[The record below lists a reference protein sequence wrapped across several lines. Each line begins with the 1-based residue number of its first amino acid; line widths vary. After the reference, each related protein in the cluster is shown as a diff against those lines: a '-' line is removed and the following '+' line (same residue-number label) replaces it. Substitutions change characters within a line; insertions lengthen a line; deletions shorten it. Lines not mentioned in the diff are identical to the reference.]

1 MVLRRRVMAGAA
13 ALAAVAAF
21 TFPVVGSS
29 ANPPDLTTPV
39 GPCAGLTFL
48 DDGICTVAPGET
60 VYFEVVSGSG
70 GDGGMGGRGGDAF
83 VGGSGTAGTSGGLG
97 GRAYGV
103 VGSFT
108 NTTGA
113 PVNLYAWVGANGLA
127 GVPGADGMNGTSQNP
142 NGQQG
147 QNGFPGEHGGLSAIY
162 LDNPFIITS
171 MTLLANVVAV
181 SGGLAGGGGTGGDGG
196 LAPVSILDGADGA
209 IVSPQ
214 SIPASWVHGP
224 QDRPSTPGVVF
235 AAAVVAPA
243 YTG

>member
-1 MVLRRRVMAGAA
+1 MSLVPVTTTS
-13 ALAAVAAF
+13 AVPSN
-21 TFPVVGSS
+21 PV
-29 ANPPDLTTPV
+29 TPV
-39 GPCAGLTFL
+39 GPCAGQAFVAH
-48 DDGICTVAPGET
+48 GACTVAPGET
-60 VYFEVVSGSG
+60 VFFEVVSGSG

-83 VGGSGTAGTSGGLG
+83 VGGSGSAGTPGGLG

-113 PVNLYAWVGANGLA
+113 PVNLYAWVGANGTA
-127 GVPGADGMNGTSQNP
+127 GAPGADGMNGTSQNQ

-162 LDNPFIITS
+162 LDNPFLNTS
-171 MTLLANVVAV
+171 LTLLANVVAV

-196 LAPVSILDGADGA
+196 LAPVSVLDGADGA